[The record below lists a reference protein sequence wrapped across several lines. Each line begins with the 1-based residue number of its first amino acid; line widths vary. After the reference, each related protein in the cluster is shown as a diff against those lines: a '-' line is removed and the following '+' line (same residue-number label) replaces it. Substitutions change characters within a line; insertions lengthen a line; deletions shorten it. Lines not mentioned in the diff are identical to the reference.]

1 MKEIYSIVKTD
12 VVAAPQTSTT
22 AAVTG
27 EITLNGDFDALT
39 VAVAYGTGGTLEIKV
54 EEYNGTEYV
63 AADPM
68 NIIGA
73 TPDSDGVV
81 KKTDGT
87 AAGVFEFGYAGIA
100 DKIKVSVTPSAATP
114 HAILA
119 KKGHF
124 RLSPPAR

>member
-1 MKEIYSIVKTD
+1 MKEIYNVVRTD
-12 VVAAPQTSTT
+12 VVAAPQTTTT
-22 AAVTG
+22 ADVTG
-27 EITLNGDFDALT
+27 EIVLNGDFDALNVT
-39 VAVAYGTGGTLEIKV
+39 VAYGAGGTLEIKV

-73 TPDSDGVV
+73 TPNSDGVV
-81 KKTDGT
+81 EKTDGT

-114 HAILA
+114 LAILA
-119 KKGHF
+119 TKGHF